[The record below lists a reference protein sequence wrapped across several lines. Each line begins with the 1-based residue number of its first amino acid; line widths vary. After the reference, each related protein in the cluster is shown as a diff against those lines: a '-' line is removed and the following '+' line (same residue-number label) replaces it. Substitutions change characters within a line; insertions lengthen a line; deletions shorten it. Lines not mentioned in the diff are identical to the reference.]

1 MAKQSPIITQDDVY
15 AARIFLYS
23 ALPLLRVIAES
34 EEKYGKKF
42 AGKSF
47 VFQVSAKYSEAEGGA
62 MGTHF
67 VVENGNWTVN
77 VGKLHENPDVEFI
90 FPNLRDFNIFFSG
103 KGMPLPKIK
112 GWGKLGILV
121 SILMTLLR
129 MAGLLQC
136 KDVPQKLE
144 DQIMLVKLYFYLLPS
159 GISQLNKL
167 GYPEF
172 KAFTKKLSL
181 KFFINYNEKLLIAI
195 KDFCLIRKCDCEG
208 DLEKIDERLMEI
220 GHKVFKELPNPKED
234 MRYIKKKQLNQV
246 QRDYIYESFDEK
258 YGINEIQK

>member
-1 MAKQSPIITQDDVY
+1 MDI
-15 AARIFLYS
+15 
-23 ALPLLRVIAES
+23 S
-34 EEKYGKKF
+34 E
-42 AGKSF
+42 
-47 VFQVSAKYSEAEGGA
+47 
-62 MGTHF
+62 
-67 VVENGNWTVN
+67 
-77 VGKLHENPDVEFI
+77 
-90 FPNLRDFNIFFSG
+90 
-103 KGMPLPKIK
+103 
-112 GWGKLGILV
+112 
-121 SILMTLLR
+121 
-129 MAGLLQC
+129 
-136 KDVPQKLE
+136 
-144 DQIMLVKLYFYLLPS
+144 S
-159 GISQLNKL
+159 GIEELEHLKL
-167 GYPEF
+167 GYGKLLLEYKKLTNLCNEIIKNINLENAAQFFIELKDLMKYIYKYIDPEF